1 MQRVS
6 PFNWQ
11 SSRYLVDIEMFS
23 FFHDFQENNFIQ
35 IILKHLM
42 IVKLEFVS
50 FDFVI
55 R

>member
-11 SSRYLVDIEMFS
+11 SSRYLDIEVFS
-23 FFHDFQENNFIQ
+23 FFHDFQDINFIQ

>member
-1 MQRVS
+1 MQQVS

-11 SSRYLVDIEMFS
+11 SSKYLVDIEVFS
-23 FFHDFQENNFIQ
+23 FFHDFQDINFIQ

-42 IVKLEFVS
+42 IVKLKSVS